1 MAWLQA
7 TIDAESTVAERL
19 ADALMDAGAL
29 STAIE
34 DAFAGTE
41 REEPIFGE
49 PGEPVDKLWSRS
61 RIITLFDEAADVA
74 LLIAAA
80 ANACGLALPSYNVER
95 VEEQDWV
102 RLTQSQFDPIR
113 ISDRLWITPTWHE
126 PPAPNAVNLQLDP
139 GLAFGTGSH
148 PTTRL
153 CLQWLDAQLQGGE
166 SVLDYGCGSGILAIA
181 ALKLGAASA
190 LGVDIDA
197 QAVRASQDNA
207 EQNQVKADF
216 CLPDQNP
223 EVVYD
228 VVLANI
234 LANPLRMLGQL
245 LASHVKTGGRIVLSG
260 ILAEQAEELSAIYE
274 QWFQMDAPVF
284 DEGWTRLTGTRRP
297 TV

>member
-80 ANACGLALPSYNVER
+80 ATACELTLPGYSVER

-102 RLTQSQFDPIR
+102 R
-113 ISDRLWITPTWHE
+113 
-126 PPAPNAVNLQLDP
+126 
-139 GLAFGTGSH
+139 
-148 PTTRL
+148 
-153 CLQWLDAQLQGGE
+153 
-166 SVLDYGCGSGILAIA
+166 
-181 ALKLGAASA
+181 
-190 LGVDIDA
+190 
-197 QAVRASQDNA
+197 
-207 EQNQVKADF
+207 
-216 CLPDQNP
+216 
-223 EVVYD
+223 
-228 VVLANI
+228 
-234 LANPLRMLGQL
+234 
-245 LASHVKTGGRIVLSG
+245 
-260 ILAEQAEELSAIYE
+260 
-274 QWFQMDAPVF
+274 
-284 DEGWTRLTGTRRP
+284 
-297 TV
+297 

>member
-80 ANACGLALPSYNVER
+80 ATACELTLPGYSVER

-126 PPAPNAVNLQLDP
+126 PPAPNAVNLQLDRAWP
-139 GLAFGTGSH
+139 SAPAPPHHPLVPAMAGCPTAGRRKRAGLRLRFRH
-148 PTTRL
+148 PRHRRAEAGRGL
-153 CLQWLDAQLQGGE
+153 CL
-166 SVLDYGCGSGILAIA
+166 
-181 ALKLGAASA
+181 GAWTS
-190 LGVDIDA
+190 I
-197 QAVRASQDNA
+197 R
-207 EQNQVKADF
+207 KR
-216 CLPDQNP
+216 C
-223 EVVYD
+223 
-228 VVLANI
+228 
-234 LANPLRMLGQL
+234 
-245 LASHVKTGGRIVLSG
+245 
-260 ILAEQAEELSAIYE
+260 
-274 QWFQMDAPVF
+274 APAMTMPSR
-284 DEGWTRLTGTRRP
+284 TR
-297 TV
+297 